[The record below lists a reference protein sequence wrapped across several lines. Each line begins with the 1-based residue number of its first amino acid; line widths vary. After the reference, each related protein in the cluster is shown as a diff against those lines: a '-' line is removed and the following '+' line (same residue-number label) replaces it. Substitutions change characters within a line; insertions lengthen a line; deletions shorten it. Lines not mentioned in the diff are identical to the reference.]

1 MVCLLYAADPMKR
14 PHVWR
19 KVKSY
24 SSSLVFRLSTAL
36 FFYKSRDCY
45 HFWPSFVLSFCN
57 QSLLISVSVVWK
69 AAAFT
74 HFHFLVLLKR
84 IISFFLVC
92 FSKTF
97 NFSSFFVCSSMFLLW
112 ILIMAC
118 EWFCCD
124 SMLFLVLFLGFCD
137 FFSWILC
144 ECVMLL
150 RNYNWNVKKKN

>member
-1 MVCLLYAADPMKR
+1 MVCLLYAADAMKR
-14 PHVWR
+14 RHVWR

-74 HFHFLVLLKR
+74 HLHFLV
-84 IISFFLVC
+84 SSSTEAYHLVL
-92 FSKTF
+92 SWYVSQKPST
-97 NFSSFFVCSSMFLLW
+97 S
-112 ILIMAC
+112 
-118 EWFCCD
+118 
-124 SMLFLVLFLGFCD
+124 VLFLCVPVCFFFESWSWLVSD
-137 FFSWILC
+137 FVVILC
-144 ECVMLL
+144 CFWFFFWVSAIFFLESCV
-150 RNYNWNVKKKN
+150 NVLYCWETTIET